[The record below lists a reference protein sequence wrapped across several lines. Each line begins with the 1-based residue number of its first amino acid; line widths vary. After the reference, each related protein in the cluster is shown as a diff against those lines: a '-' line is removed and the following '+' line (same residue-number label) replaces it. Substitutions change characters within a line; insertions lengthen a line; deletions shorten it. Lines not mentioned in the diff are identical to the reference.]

1 MAYDCLL
8 STSKTAAMA
17 AHSQGP
23 ARSMLQSR
31 QLPRSLPLF
40 LVLCLSSIPAVA
52 QHTGDAPQS
61 VDGPITTTAKV
72 PSMDNS
78 SVMKMAKA
86 GLGDDLIVETIN
98 TQPGTYTTD
107 ADSLVTLKSAGV
119 SDRVITAMINKGR
132 RQITNVQEKPIE
144 LSDVN
149 EIGVYYKDH
158 TGKWIAID
166 PEIVHIKSGGW
177 LKSTATHGIIKEDK
191 NGHLNGRES
200 KLALQ
205 CPIDILIYVP
215 EGVTAAEYDF
225 LRFRINSDNREF
237 RVLTGGVIHS
247 TGGADRDEVK
257 FNAAKTAPHT
267 YQFTVEKSVGG
278 GEYGILPPGTG
289 NVTNGGKIYTFAIVE

>member
-1 MAYDCLL
+1 MLAYPRLESAMSMSLWNRVLRSALCLL
-8 STSKTAAMA
+8 S
-17 AHSQGP
+17 
-23 ARSMLQSR
+23 LCFF
-31 QLPRSLPLF
+31 PL
-40 LVLCLSSIPAVA
+40 IAIA
-52 QHTGDAPQS
+52 QQPHTVDSPQA
-61 VDGPITTTAKV
+61 VDGPLTAAKA
-72 PSMDNS
+72 PAMDND

-86 GLGDDLIVETIN
+86 GLGDDLIIETIN
-98 TQPGTYTTD
+98 TQPGQYLTD
-107 ADSLVTLKSAGV
+107 ADSLVKLKTANV
-119 SDRVITAMINKGR
+119 SDRVITAMINKSR
-132 RQITNVQEKPIE
+132 RQITNVPEKPIE

-158 TGKWIAID
+158 AGKWIAIE

-177 LKSTATHGIIKEDK
+177 LKSTATHGIIKEDR

-205 CPIDILIYVP
+205 CPIEILIYVA
-215 EGVTAAEYDF
+215 EGVSANEYDF

-237 RVLTGGVIHS
+237 RVLTGGVFHS

-257 FNAAKTAPHT
+257 FSPVKTAPHT
-267 YQFTVEKSVGG
+267 YQFTVNKDTGG

>member
-1 MAYDCLL
+1 L
-8 STSKTAAMA
+8 S
-17 AHSQGP
+17 
-23 ARSMLQSR
+23 LV
-31 QLPRSLPLF
+31 LPLVLSISF
-40 LVLCLSSIPAVA
+40 LSIAAVA
-52 QHTGDAPQS
+52 QQTGDAPQA
-61 VDGPITTTAKV
+61 VDGPLTVHKAAT
-72 PSMDNS
+72 MNND

-86 GLGDDLIVETIN
+86 GLGDELIIETIN
-98 TQPGTYTTD
+98 TQPGTYVTD
-107 ADSLVTLKSAGV
+107 ADSLVILKGVGV

-132 RQITNVQEKPIE
+132 RQLTNVPEKPVE

-166 PEIVHIKSGGW
+166 PEIVHIKSGGFI
-177 LKSTATHGIIKEDK
+177 KSTVTHGIIKQDH

-205 CPIDILIYVP
+205 CPIELLIYVP
-215 EGVTAAEYDF
+215 EGVAVNEYEF

-237 RVLTGGVIHS
+237 RVLTGGVFHS

-257 FNAAKTAPHT
+257 FNPVKTAPHT
-267 YQFTVEKSVGG
+267 YQFTVDKETGG

-289 NVTNGGKIYTFAIVE
+289 NITNGGKIYTFAIVE

>member
-1 MAYDCLL
+1 MPRWNPLL
-8 STSKTAAMA
+8 RSLLVVLSISSFPIAAIGQQPGDSPQAVEGPLAPHKAAAM
-17 AHSQGP
+17 
-23 ARSMLQSR
+23 
-31 QLPRSLPLF
+31 
-40 LVLCLSSIPAVA
+40 
-52 QHTGDAPQS
+52 
-61 VDGPITTTAKV
+61 
-72 PSMDNS
+72 DNA

-86 GLGDDLIVETIN
+86 GLGDELIIETIN
-98 TQPGTYTTD
+98 TQPGIYITD
-107 ADSLVTLKSAGV
+107 ADSLVILKGAGV
-119 SDRVITAMINKGR
+119 SDRVITAMINKSR
-132 RQITNVQEKPIE
+132 RQLTNVPEKPIE

-177 LKSTATHGIIKEDK
+177 IKSTATHGIIKEDH

-205 CPIDILIYVP
+205 CPIELLIYVP
-215 EGVTAAEYDF
+215 EGVSVNEYEF

-237 RVLTGGVIHS
+237 RVLTGGVFHS

-257 FNAAKTAPHT
+257 FNPVRTAPHT
-267 YQFTVEKSVGG
+267 YQFTVDKETGG